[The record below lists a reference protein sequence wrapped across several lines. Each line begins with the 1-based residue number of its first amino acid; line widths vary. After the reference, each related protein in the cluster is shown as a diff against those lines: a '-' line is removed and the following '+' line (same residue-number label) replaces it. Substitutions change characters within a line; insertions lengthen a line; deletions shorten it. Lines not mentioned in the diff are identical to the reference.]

1 MGKTSKNEDLS
12 GLRDDVGRTTEKIRT
27 DYPFLDRF
35 MDDPRT
41 KTRVTV
47 GEGPHYGEV
56 YNMGTEDSSPY
67 PDENVIEIR
76 KRGNIP
82 LDQSI
87 RGELLHPI
95 GGEDL
100 QGNPSNEEYWG
111 LKQEFM
117 GNMTDKQLGMLGKS
131 FEELKASGGTGT
143 NAEDMG
149 LYLKNSFIDGM
160 IRNHMLPDTMT
171 DPEEREIMRSG
182 KLLSQRQ
189 REILEKMKLLLGY

>member
-1 MGKTSKNEDLS
+1 MGKTSN
-12 GLRDDVGRTTEKIRT
+12 LRDDVGRTTEKIRT

-76 KRGNIP
+76 KRSASGGIP

-87 RGELLHPI
+87 RGEFLHTI

-100 QGNPSNEEYWG
+100 QGNPQNEEYWG

-117 GNMTDKQLGMLGKS
+117 GNMTDEQLNTLDRS
-131 FEELKASGGTGT
+131 FERLRASGGTGT
-143 NAEDMG
+143 NAEDIG
-149 LYLKNSFIDGM
+149 LYLKNSFIDGE
-160 IRNHMLPDTMT
+160 IRGHMFPDTMT